1 MFPYKK
7 DHFCICSLNETLSLR
22 WMKHFD
28 CLYFNSEIIC
38 WRRNFFKFSRILTL
52 QLHIYI
58 KVRTWKK
65 RLRTNYRLTAMTS
78 LDSLAVNSE
87 VWHAQSYVLIWLHVL
102 RGFGDWIEKTWSKI
116 LYLPIMFQRS
126 NKNQK

>member
-22 WMKHFD
+22 WMKYVIVFIFI
-28 CLYFNSEIIC
+28 LKLFVEEKT
-38 WRRNFFKFSRILTL
+38 FLKFSRILTW